1 MKTSIGRF
9 FAFSLLIAAFTVV
22 FGQFVAAQSR
32 PQRPDPNVGGGKK
45 NQRPTP
51 KTEEELKKEE
61 EERKRQE
68 EEKNATP
75 EEGVVNIETNV
86 VNVDAVVYNKKTGQV
101 INGLKKENFAVFE
114 DGVKQTISNFAT

>member
-1 MKTSIGRF
+1 MVDRYLTIYSSQRDNSMLKFRLRL
-9 FAFSLLIAAFTVV
+9 AVV
-22 FGQFVAAQSR
+22 FVSAAVLFSSVAAPASFSQSK
-32 PQRPDPNVGGGKK
+32 PQRPDQPKGEGKK

-75 EEGVVNIETNV
+75 EPGVVTIESNI
-86 VNVDAVVYNKKTGQV
+86 VDV
-101 INGLKKENFAVFE
+101 
-114 DGVKQTISNFAT
+114 